1 MSFATSRDL
10 IPYPHTPAESSR
22 PSKRLKRFNESSST
36 NPSATFGYGNL
47 VQDEVQLR
55 KKESIGL
62 ALSGNQKLG
71 SSRNGRIVKVE
82 KGKVEDEIEIED
94 ETETWGCLVCTL

>member
-1 MSFATSRDL
+1 
-10 IPYPHTPAESSR
+10 
-22 PSKRLKRFNESSST
+22 
-36 NPSATFGYGNL
+36 
-47 VQDEVQLR
+47 
-55 KKESIGL
+55 
-62 ALSGNQKLG
+62 LSGNQKLG